1 MEIKDEG
8 RRWMR
13 EVASTHRAA
22 SEGKSFDSTGSMRRT
37 PKLSQE
43 LKTAKKNSKERVIEL
58 EVKWARDTEM
68 PKTDLKMWRKAIG
81 DCFRK
86 RAM

>member
-1 MEIKDEG
+1 
-8 RRWMR
+8 
-13 EVASTHRAA
+13 
-22 SEGKSFDSTGSMRRT
+22 MRRT

>member
-1 MEIKDEG
+1 MDA
-8 RRWMR
+8 RSR
-13 EVASTHRAA
+13 EHTPRSI
-22 SEGKSFDSTGSMRRT
+22 EGKSFDSTGSMRRT

-68 PKTDLKMWRKAIG
+68 LKTDLKMWRKAIG

>member
-1 MEIKDEG
+1 MGIGINRMEIKDEG

-22 SEGKSFDSTGSMRRT
+22 SRASRFDSTGSTRRT

-43 LKTAKKNSKERVIEL
+43 LKTGHRNSKERVIEGR
-58 EVKWARDTEM
+58 VN
-68 PKTDLKMWRKAIG
+68 
-81 DCFRK
+81 
-86 RAM
+86 

>member
-1 MEIKDEG
+1 MDA
-8 RRWMR
+8 RSR
-13 EVASTHRAA
+13 EHTPRSI
-22 SEGKSFDSTGSMRRT
+22 EGKSFDSTGSMRRT

>member
-1 MEIKDEG
+1 VDA
-8 RRWMR
+8 RSR
-13 EVASTHRAA
+13 EHTPRSI
-22 SEGKSFDSTGSMRRT
+22 EGKSFDSTGSMRRT

>member
-1 MEIKDEG
+1 MDA
-8 RRWMR
+8 RSR
-13 EVASTHRAA
+13 EHTPRSI
-22 SEGKSFDSTGSMRRT
+22 EGKSFDSTGSMRRT

-86 RAM
+86 RAV

>member
-1 MEIKDEG
+1 MDA
-8 RRWMR
+8 RSR
-13 EVASTHRAA
+13 EHTPRSI
-22 SEGKSFDSTGSMRRT
+22 EGKSFDSSGSMRRT

-43 LKTAKKNSKERVIEL
+43 LKTAKKNSKERVVGL
-58 EVKWARDTEM
+58 KVKWTRDTGM

-86 RAM
+86 RAV

>member
-1 MEIKDEG
+1 VDA
-8 RRWMR
+8 RRR
-13 EVASTHRAA
+13 EHTPS
-22 SEGKSFDSTGSMRRT
+22 SIEGKSFDSTGSMRRT

-43 LKTAKKNSKERVIEL
+43 LKTGHRNSKERVIEL

-68 PKTDLKMWRKAIG
+68 PKTDLKMRRKAIG

-86 RAM
+86 RAV

>member
-1 MEIKDEG
+1 MDA
-8 RRWMR
+8 RSR
-13 EVASTHRAA
+13 EHTPS
-22 SEGKSFDSTGSMRRT
+22 SIEGKSFDSTGSMRRT

-58 EVKWARDTEM
+58 EVKWTRDTGM

-86 RAM
+86 RAV